1 MKELFKIKLQKIK
14 IKRWQFYDKNV
25 KIIIIMDKNENEGL

>member
-14 IKRWQFYDKNV
+14 IKRWQFHDKNV
-25 KIIIIMDKNENEGL
+25 KMIIIMDKNENEGL